1 MLTLPAGLVAAL
13 QSAHPQVRRLVSFTI
28 ADGVEHTFVD
38 GEDSL
43 YGYLPSIV
51 DVSSTSLEIDPVT
64 RALTA
69 GELSVTMAD
78 DGIAREM
85 ITGGT
90 VQGKQVRVRIG
101 TADIPEAAYTHE
113 WRGIVTS
120 YAIASSGE
128 VTFACADAVA
138 YLSDLEIT
146 VGAIAWHPVEVMRQI
161 LTTYVPSELWSG
173 FDFEADTDR
182 SHWSLSRYDARSTI
196 PISTATDAY
205 ARAQDSTKRLIAT
218 YRTARFTY
226 DELLTTPQNAWEL
239 MQELAEIAGGALRLD
254 SDGRLEFAGYDAA
267 ATPVA
272 HWTANE
278 IIDAGTIDSGTVINR
293 VNVTADVRSG
303 TTGNSILRINDYPQA
318 QERVWPLEDTTA
330 QAALALAGSAIGRV
344 YAGELD
350 NNWIRSVANI
360 SGPTTSIGTGATS
373 IEVANA
379 SMVGFSGARYRY
391 GFRGSAGGGIAITG
405 ATINGGGT
413 EVTLTVASH
422 WLEAGAYITTSDIT
436 TNVTTPTAITSATAT
451 TIVLPLVGPPGAMA
465 DGVGWIHPEQDPLD
479 TLTSGREAVFLLCDD
494 AEDPT
499 RIEIVRATAGAATA
513 GTAAFSD
520 PREFSLG
527 RYSHPSEY
535 TYTITRAQY
544 GTTALAF
551 DTGVAL
557 VAVFD
562 MTIPFAIAEQRLA
575 RYAYGAPTCE
585 MRVSLDQLAVQ
596 LGDFVTMDR
605 PEFAYRNQDG
615 ADSSVVWEVVAR
627 EVDLGA
633 SPPSIRVMLVMV
645 RID

>member
-13 QSAHPQVRRLVSFTI
+13 QSSHPQVRRLVSFTI
-28 ADGVEHTFVD
+28 ATGVEHTFVD

-120 YAIASSGE
+120 YAIASSGA
-128 VTFACADAVA
+128 VTFTCADAVA

-146 VGAIAWHPVEVMRQI
+146 MGAIAWHPVEVMRQI
-161 LTTYVPSELWSG
+161 LATYVPSELWAG
-173 FDFEADTDR
+173 FDFEADTAR
-182 SHWSLSRYDARSTI
+182 SHWNLSRYDARSTI
-196 PISTATDAY
+196 PISTATDAF

-267 ATPVA
+267 AAAVA
-272 HWTANE
+272 HWTADE
-278 IIDAGTIDSGTVINR
+278 IIDAGTIDSGEIINR

-303 TTGNSILRINDYPQA
+303 TTGNSTLRINDYPQA

-330 QAALALAGSAIGRV
+330 QTALALAGSAIGRV
-344 YAGELD
+344 YADELD

-391 GFRGSAGGGIAITG
+391 GFRGSAGGGIAITSASITSNV
-405 ATINGGGT
+405 ATLECAG
-413 EVTLTVASH
+413 H
-422 WLEAGAYITTSDIT
+422 WLETGAYLTTSDIT
-436 TNVTTPTAITSATAT
+436 VNATTPVACTVIDADTIT
-451 TIVLPLVGPPGAMA
+451 IPLVGADGAMA
-465 DGVGWIHPEQDPLD
+465 DGAGWIHPEQDPLD

-494 AEDPT
+494 AEDPD

-520 PREFSLG
+520 PREASLG

-562 MTIPFAIAEQRLA
+562 VTIPFAIAEQRLA

-585 MRVSLDQLAVQ
+585 MRVTLDQLAVQ

-605 PEFAYRNQDG
+605 PEFAFRNQDG

>member
-28 ADGVEHTFVD
+28 STGVEHTFCD
-38 GEDSL
+38 GEDAL

-101 TADIPEAAYTHE
+101 AADIPEAAYTHE

-128 VTFACADAVA
+128 VTFSCADAVA

-161 LTTYVPSELWSG
+161 LTTYVPSELWAG
-173 FDFEADTDR
+173 FDFETDTAR

-205 ARAQDSTKRLIAT
+205 TRAQDSTNRLIAT

-267 ATPVA
+267 AAPVA

-278 IIDAGTIDSGTVINR
+278 IIDAGTIDSGQIINR

-344 YAGELD
+344 YTDEVD
-350 NNWIRSVANI
+350 NAWIRSVANI
-360 SGPTTSIGTGATS
+360 SGPTTTIAVGATS
-373 IEVANA
+373 IEVGNA

-391 GFRGSAGGGIAITG
+391 GFRGSAGGGIAIT
-405 ATINGGGT
+405 AASITSN
-413 EVTLTVASH
+413 VATLTCAGH
-422 WLEAGAYITTSDIT
+422 WLDTGAYLTTSGLTVNAGTPVACTVIDASTIT
-436 TNVTTPTAITSATAT
+436 I
-451 TIVLPLVGPPGAMA
+451 PLVGADGAMA
-465 DGVGWIHPEQDPLD
+465 DGTGSIHPEQDPLD

-494 AEDPT
+494 AEDPD

-513 GTAAFSD
+513 GTGAISD
-520 PREFSLG
+520 PREASLG

-544 GTTALAF
+544 GTTALAY
-551 DTGVAL
+551 DTSTAL

-562 MTIPFAIAEQRLA
+562 VTIPFAIAEQRLA

-585 MRVSLDQLAVQ
+585 MRVTLDQLAVQ
-596 LGDFVTMDR
+596 IGDFVTLDR
-605 PEFAYRNQDG
+605 PEFAYRGGQDG

-633 SPPSIRVMLVMV
+633 SPPSIRVLLVMV